1 MARTFVSHVLD
12 GTGAFAALLKL
23 RNHTPTPWLT
33 VLTYHRIAH
42 PLSAS
47 AIDDG
52 VVDARPE
59 AFERQLLFLKRHCNV
74 ITLDDLIEFR
84 NGRPLPPNPVLVT
97 FDDGY
102 KDNHDVALPI
112 LARHGIKAVFFI
124 ATSYLAE
131 RRLFWWDKVS
141 WLLKR
146 STRET
151 LELEYP
157 KKLTIAMGR
166 SRAERSRAVRATL
179 AVIKSHYGLDV
190 ARYLEEVE
198 RASGV
203 SLPRELEVR
212 MTDEL
217 LMSWDDV
224 RALRRA
230 GMSVQS
236 HTRNHRTLH
245 TLSSKELVD
254 ELAGSREELEGVLG
268 ERVRAVAYPV
278 GKGLQCAPHAR
289 NAIRAAGY
297 ELGFSNGTG
306 INHVWRF
313 DPLDVKRLSLEVDVP
328 DSYFHGMVALPY
340 FAYEHHGIRRS

>member
-1 MARTFVSHVLD
+1 MIMARTLVSHVLD
-12 GTGAFAALLKL
+12 GTGAFTALLKL
-23 RNHTPTPWLT
+23 RGQAPTPWLT

-42 PLSAS
+42 PLTAS
-47 AIDDG
+47 NVDDG

-74 ITLDDLIEFR
+74 IALDDLLAFR
-84 NGRPLPPNPVLVT
+84 RGGPLPPNPVLVT

-112 LARHGIKAVFFI
+112 LARHRVKAVFFI
-124 ATSYLAE
+124 ATSFIAE

-141 WLLKR
+141 YLLKR

-157 KKLTIAMGR
+157 RRQAIALGVT
-166 SRAERSRAVRATL
+166 RADRARAVRLTL
-179 AVIKSHYGLDV
+179 AIIKAHYGLDLP
-190 ARYLEEVE
+190 RFLEDVE

-203 SLPRELEVR
+203 SLSRELETR
-212 MTDEL
+212 MANEL
-217 LMSWDDV
+217 LLSWEDV
-224 RALRRA
+224 RRLRQA

-236 HTRNHRTLH
+236 HTRSHRVLH
-245 TLSSKELVD
+245 TLSPAELSD
-254 ELAGSREELEGVLG
+254 ELSGSRAELEAVLG
-268 ERVRAVAYPV
+268 ERVHAVAYPV
-278 GKGLQCAPHAR
+278 GKGLHCAPHAR

-297 ELGFSNGTG
+297 DLGFSNGTG

-313 DPLDVKRLSLEVDVP
+313 DPLDVKRMSLEVDVP

-340 FAYEHHGIRRS
+340 FAYEPHAHA

>member
-1 MARTFVSHVLD
+1 MARTLVSHVLD
-12 GTGAFAALLKL
+12 GTGAFSALLRL
-23 RNHTPTPWLT
+23 RGHAPPPWLT

-42 PLSAS
+42 PMTAS
-47 AIDDG
+47 NVDDG

-74 ITLDDLIEFR
+74 ITLDDLLEFR
-84 NGRPLPPNPVLVT
+84 NGAPLPANPVLVT

-102 KDNHDVALPI
+102 KDNHDVAMPI
-112 LARHGIKAVFFI
+112 LARHGIKAVFFV
-124 ATSYLAE
+124 ATGFLAE

-141 WLLKR
+141 YLVKR
-146 STRET
+146 SQRET

-157 KKLTIAMGR
+157 KKQTIVLGT
-166 SRAERSRAVRATL
+166 SRVDRVRAVRATL
-179 AVIKSHYGLDV
+179 KTIKAYFGLDV
-190 ARYLEEVE
+190 ERYLDDVE

-203 SLPRELEVR
+203 SLSRDVELR
-212 MTDEL
+212 MTDDL

-224 RALRRA
+224 RSLRRA

-236 HTRNHRTLH
+236 HTRSHRVLH
-245 TLSSKELVD
+245 TLSAA
-254 ELAGSREELEGVLG
+254 ELAAELGGSREELEGVLG
-268 ERVRAVAYPV
+268 ERVCAVAYPV
-278 GKGLQCAPHAR
+278 GKGLHCAPHAR

-297 ELGFSNGTG
+297 DLGFSNGTG

-340 FAYEHHGIRRS
+340 FAYEHHAPIRS

>member
-1 MARTFVSHVLD
+1 MARTFVSRVLD
-12 GTGAFAALLKL
+12 GSGAFAAMLEL
-23 RNHTPTPWLT
+23 RNRTPTPWLT

-47 AIDDG
+47 AVDDG
-52 VVDARPE
+52 VVDARPD

-74 ITLDDLIEFR
+74 ITLDDMLEFR
-84 NGRPLPPNPVLVT
+84 NGATLPRNPVLLT

-102 KDNHDVALPI
+102 KDNHDVAMPI
-112 LARHGIKAVFFI
+112 LARHGLKAVFFI
-124 ATSYLAE
+124 ATAYLAE

-157 KKLTIAMGR
+157 KKRTIAMGTTRVSR
-166 SRAERSRAVRATL
+166 SRAIRATL

-190 ARYLEEVE
+190 PRYLEEVE

-203 SLPRELEVR
+203 SLSRDEETR

-217 LMSWDDV
+217 LMSWDEV
-224 RALRRA
+224 RALRSA

-245 TLSSKELVD
+245 TLSTAELVD
-254 ELAGSREELEGVLG
+254 ELAGSREEL
-268 ERVRAVAYPV
+268 
-278 GKGLQCAPHAR
+278 
-289 NAIRAAGY
+289 
-297 ELGFSNGTG
+297 
-306 INHVWRF
+306 
-313 DPLDVKRLSLEVDVP
+313 
-328 DSYFHGMVALPY
+328 
-340 FAYEHHGIRRS
+340 